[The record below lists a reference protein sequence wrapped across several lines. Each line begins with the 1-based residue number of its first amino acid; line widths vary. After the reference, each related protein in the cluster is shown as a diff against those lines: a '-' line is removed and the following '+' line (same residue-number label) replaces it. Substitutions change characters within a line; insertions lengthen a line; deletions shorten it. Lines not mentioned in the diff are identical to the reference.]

1 MLLPTHASGQLAWK
15 VALTAEQSKPQQEA
29 GIIRCPGLSKFIGRG
44 GRGLLSKKMSD
55 ATEAVVT
62 AAVRA
67 GLDSCGLN
75 LGVTSGARYVLQCL
89 AVLGV
94 AFGAAI
100 VGAWAL
106 CAFFAA
112 SEERAR
118 ERGAVA
124 EPARV
129 RRFGASITAL
139 MVPPTSNV
147 GRRPR
152 PMIPLNLGEPA
163 APAGVRTWH
172 AAPERARAAVT
183 AWTFE
188 APAPAG

>member
-1 MLLPTHASGQLAWK
+1 VSLPTHASGQLAG
-15 VALTAEQSKPQQEA
+15 VALTAEQLRPQQEA
-29 GIIRCPGLSKFIGRG
+29 GIIRCPGLSKLIGRG

-75 LGVTSGARYVLQCL
+75 LGVTSGARYVLRCL

-106 CAFFAA
+106 
-112 SEERAR
+112 
-118 ERGAVA
+118 
-124 EPARV
+124 
-129 RRFGASITAL
+129 FGASITAL

-152 PMIPLNLGEPA
+152 PMIPLDLGEPA

-183 AWTFE
+183 ARTFQ